1 MSLHE
6 NTQIMMVDG
15 SKKKISDVCIGDI
28 VKTYDAH
35 VKIINIFRGWEES
48 LVEIKTIDG
57 ISIQL
62 TEDHM
67 IMVDDG
73 WKEASELKVGDIL
86 QKDDKIVSIGDVP
99 GCEVYDIEAD
109 SDGTGIYAND
119 IVVGDFS
126 MNNSFKM
133 STKTYLKKNTG
144 SNNDMLTE
152 MIKTLEDLNR

>member
-1 MSLHE
+1 MSLHK

-28 VKTYDAH
+28 VKTYDTH
-35 VKIINIFRGWEES
+35 IKIINIFRGWEES

-62 TEDHM
+62 TADHVV
-67 IMVDDG
+67 MVYDG
-73 WKEASELKVGDIL
+73 WKEASELKVDDIL
-86 QKDDKIVSIGDVP
+86 RNDDRIISIGEVP

-109 SDGTGIYAND
+109 SDGLGIYAND

-133 STKTYLKKNTG
+133 ITKTYLNKKTG

-152 MIKTLEDLNR
+152 MMKTLEDLNR